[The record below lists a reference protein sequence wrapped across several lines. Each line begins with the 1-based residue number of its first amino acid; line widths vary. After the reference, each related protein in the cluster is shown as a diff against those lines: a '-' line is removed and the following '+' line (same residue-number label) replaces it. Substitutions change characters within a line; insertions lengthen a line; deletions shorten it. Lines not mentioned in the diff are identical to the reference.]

1 MSHACVGYPMVNA
14 TRVHVDIGDMHTDD
28 ADIIKKAF
36 TFTTLPLTFVL
47 SLGPCIAV

>member
-1 MSHACVGYPMVNA
+1 MHAWGTPW
-14 TRVHVDIGDMHTDD
+14 TRVHVDLDIGDMHTDD